1 MQRANTGT
9 AGGVT
14 AEEPSESKA
23 VMKPQLKT
31 ALDFSAESEP
41 DFDKTDLPVDLQ
53 VARGSPKLPAL
64 TFKVPNQL
72 LLVSML
78 EHLCSMHERD
88 PHRSK
93 CLFKVLS
100 QTLIKMGL
108 LSSFAS
114 SDEFSTVRLQHST
127 AISKLLQAA
136 KNQIHVEELPD
147 GKFYTD
153 LSKERM
159 VFLEAHTS
167 RYLSEFEEIAQLGK
181 GGYGKVY
188 KVRNKLDGQLYAI
201 KRILIKKATKKDCIK
216 VLREVKVLAGLQHP
230 NIVGYHTAWMEQVQ
244 PPNPVGKPVCKL
256 QALDSS
262 SSQQYNRDDCFI
274 QNTES
279 CSSSVI
285 FADSN
290 VPQGKGLGESS
301 HRIFSESVVHTNERI
316 NFIKRG
322 AKENSKTNSTETPDV
337 LKENCSKTDAERM
350 SVFKKQPSQENSS
363 CGEGPSLNQDSISSS
378 DSYTEEEC
386 PQRELC
392 VHRQCEMQYYL
403 MLHIQ
408 MKLCEISLWDWI
420 AERNKRT
427 LEVSSTYQLVDVGR
441 TLKIF
446 QELLQGVCYIHSMG
460 VMHRDLKP
468 RNVFLHGADLH
479 VRIGDFGLACRDII
493 QEDAN
498 QWLQVDKT
506 NGSAHTSGVGTC
518 LYAAPEQ
525 LQGSHY
531 DFKSD
536 MYSVGIILLELFQPF
551 VTEMER
557 TKVLTALRNG
567 HVCSSFNG
575 QWPVQTKYV
584 CLLTSKESSQ
594 RPTAAHLLES
604 ELFHNTETV
613 ISNLQK
619 VVVQQEEEIKK
630 LQEKIQT
637 LLKEK
642 NEKDVDNVAKLGS
655 LV

>member
-1 MQRANTGT
+1 MPKEGTRSAGGRGT
-9 AGGVT
+9 A
-14 AEEPSESKA
+14 PDSSENRVA
-23 VMKPQLKT
+23 AKPELKT
-31 ALDFSAESEP
+31 PLELLAESEP
-41 DFDKTDLPVDLQ
+41 DFDKSDLPSDLQ
-53 VARGSPKLPAL
+53 VARGSQRLPAL

-78 EHLCSMHERD
+78 EHLCCMHERD

-100 QTLIKMGL
+100 QTLTKMGL

-114 SDEFSTVRLQHST
+114 SDEFSTVRLQHNT
-127 AISKLLQAA
+127 AISKLLEAA
-136 KNQIHVEELPD
+136 KHQIHVEELMN

-153 LSKERM
+153 LSKEKT

-167 RYLSEFEEIAQLGK
+167 RYLNEFEEIAQLGR

-244 PPNPVGKPVCKL
+244 PPNVIRKPVCKL
-256 QALDSS
+256 QALGSS
-262 SSQQYNRDDCFI
+262 SSQQFNSI
-274 QNTES
+274 PEGKAAGEAIHEIPNK
-279 CSSSVI
+279 SVI
-285 FADSN
+285 HTDKRIDS
-290 VPQGKGLGESS
+290 
-301 HRIFSESVVHTNERI
+301 
-316 NFIKRG
+316 IKRD
-322 AKENSKTNSTETPDV
+322 AKENSKTNNTKATDIS
-337 LKENCSKTDAERM
+337 KEKCSKIGTERTR
-350 SVFKKQPSQENSS
+350 SFKKQQSQEKNSH
-363 CGEGPSLNQDSISSS
+363 GEGAPLNHDSVSSS

-392 VHRQCEMQYYL
+392 VHRQCEVQHYL
-403 MLHIQ
+403 MLNIQ
-408 MKLCEISLWDWI
+408 MKLCETSLWDWI
-420 AERNKRT
+420 VERNKRT
-427 LEVSSTYQLVDVGR
+427 PEASSPYQHVDVGC
-441 TLKIF
+441 TIKIF
-446 QELLQGVCYIHSMG
+446 QELLQGVYYIHSMG
-460 VMHRDLKP
+460 VLHRDLKP
-468 RNVFLHGADLH
+468 RNVFLHGSDLH
-479 VRIGDFGLACRDII
+479 VRIGDFGLACKDII
-493 QEDAN
+493 QEDTN
-498 QWLQVDKT
+498 QWLQIDKT

-551 VTEMER
+551 GTEMER
-557 TKVLTALRNG
+557 TKILTELRNG
-567 HVCSSFNG
+567 RVSSSFNG
-575 QWPVQTKYV
+575 QWPIQTKYV
-584 CLLTSKESSQ
+584 NLLTSKVSSQ

-604 ELFHNTETV
+604 ELFHNTEKV
-613 ISNLQK
+613 INTLQMK
-619 VVVQQEEEIKK
+619 VVQQEEEIKK
-630 LQEKIQT
+630 LKEKIQT

-642 NEKDVDNVAKLGS
+642 NEPDVNNIKHGS

>member
-1 MQRANTGT
+1 MMLSPGLELPL
-9 AGGVT
+9 V
-14 AEEPSESKA
+14 
-23 VMKPQLKT
+23 L
-31 ALDFSAESEP
+31 
-41 DFDKTDLPVDLQ
+41 KTDLPVDLQ
-53 VARGSPKLPAL
+53 VTRGNHKLPTL

-88 PHRSK
+88 PHRSR

-100 QTLIKMGL
+100 QTLTKMGL

-127 AISKLLQAA
+127 AISKLLEAA
-136 KNQIHVEELPD
+136 KNQIHVEELTN
-147 GKFYTD
+147 GKLYTE
-153 LSKERM
+153 LSKKRM

-244 PPNPVGKPVCKL
+244 PPNPIRKPECKL

-262 SSQQYNRDDCFI
+262 SNQEYNRDESFI

-290 VPQGKGLGESS
+290 IPEGKGPDETFHGILNA
-301 HRIFSESVVHTNERI
+301 SVVYADGRI
-316 NFIKRG
+316 NLIKRG
-322 AKENSKTNSTETPDV
+322 AEENSTETPDV
-337 LKENCSKTDAERM
+337 LKENCGKTDGERM
-350 SVFKKQPSQENSS
+350 SVYEKQLSQDKNSF
-363 CGEGPSLNQDSISSS
+363 GEGPSLNQDILSS
-378 DSYTEEEC
+378 DSYPEEEC

-392 VHRQCEMQYYL
+392 VHQQCEMQYYL

-420 AERNKRT
+420 IERNKRT
-427 LEVSSTYQLVDVGR
+427 SEVYSPDQLVDVGC

-446 QELLQGVCYIHSMG
+446 QELLQGVYYIHSVG

-468 RNVFLHGADLH
+468 RNVFLHGPDLH

-493 QEDAN
+493 QEDTN

-506 NGSAHTSGVGTC
+506 NGSVHTTGVGTC

-557 TKVLTALRNG
+557 TKVLTAVRNG
-567 HVCSSFNG
+567 HICSSFDG

-584 CLLTSKESSQ
+584 CLLTNKEPSQ

-604 ELFHNTETV
+604 ELFHNTEKV

-619 VVVQQEEEIKK
+619 VVVQQEEEIKQLK
-630 LQEKIQT
+630 EKIQT
-637 LLKEK
+637 LMQER
-642 NEKDVDNVAKLGS
+642 NERDVCNVAKLGS
-655 LV
+655 LA